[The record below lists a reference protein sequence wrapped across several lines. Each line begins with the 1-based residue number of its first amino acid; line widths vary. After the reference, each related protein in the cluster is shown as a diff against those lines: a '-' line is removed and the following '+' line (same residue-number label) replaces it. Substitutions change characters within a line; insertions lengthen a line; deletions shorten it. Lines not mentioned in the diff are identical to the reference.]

1 MHTMAIP
8 ALPYIIALEK
18 GGEGG
23 FEAHNE
29 ASDTMWQ
36 FVLSGANTLGRSKC
50 FAPAAT
56 FPIPFSNHQSSHRS
70 GNTGKG
76 IASGKKQSQLSNN
89 PPTILEIS
97 IKYRFILCFNW
108 MPRRSTAAAPPP
120 RCCRIQLKI
129 NLICFYLR
137 SLCPA
142 GVICWRRGQSR
153 VGNPQVGV
161 TLAAWRGE

>member
-108 MPRRSTAAAPPP
+108 MPRRSPTAAP
-120 RCCRIQLKI
+120 RPDVAESNWKSIWYAFI
-129 NLICFYLR
+129 WG
-137 SLCPA
+137 LCA
-142 GVICWRRGQSR
+142 QQGLFVGGEDNRGL
-153 VGNPQVGV
+153 V
-161 TLAAWRGE
+161 TLRWG